1 MSAASDLDTASP
13 ALGEAVRLRTAD
25 GVEIAAVWHQGSGA
39 ARAVVVVAAA
49 MGVRQDFYA
58 AFARWL
64 AARGVAVLTFD
75 YRGIGDSAPRRM
87 RGYRADLF
95 DWARRDAAAALASA
109 AERQPGVPVHWFG
122 HSLGGQ
128 IFGLIPGHEQV
139 ASMITVGTGSGYWR
153 WHPPRLRIPA
163 LLLWYLLA
171 PVAIALAGYF
181 PGQRFG
187 VIGNIPAGAMWGWRR
202 WCLHPLYLGGEGEP
216 LRAELAAVTQPVAAL
231 LFRDD
236 EMMTEE
242 SLHRLFALYSS
253 ARVSFRVLAPSSFEL
268 ATVGHFGFFRSRNGE
283 SLWPLVIDWIDRGE
297 LPDEIQ
303 QETEDG
309 DR

>member
-1 MSAASDLDTASP
+1 MVTAPQS
-13 ALGEAVRLRTAD
+13 LGEAVRLRTAD
-25 GVEIAAVWHQGSGA
+25 GLEIAAVWHQGSGA

-58 AFARWL
+58 AFARWM

-109 AERQPGVPVHWFG
+109 LERHPGVPVHWFG

-128 IFGLIPGHEQV
+128 IFGLIPGHERV

-153 WHPPRLRIPA
+153 VHARRIRYPA
-163 LLLWYLLA
+163 LVLWYLIA
-171 PVAIALAGYF
+171 PLAIAIAGYF
-181 PGQRFG
+181 PGARLRA
-187 VIGNIPAGAMWGWRR
+187 IGDVPAAAMWRWRR
-202 WCLHPLYLGGEGEP
+202 WCLHPLYLGGEGEAV
-216 LRAELAAVTQPVAAL
+216 RAELAAVTQPVAAL

-236 EMMTEE
+236 EMMTQE

-253 ARVSFRVLAPSSFEL
+253 ARVAFRVFEPSRFGLSG
-268 ATVGHFGFFRSRNGE
+268 VGHFGFFRQRNGE
-283 SLWPLVIDWIDRGE
+283 SLWPIVLDWVDRGE
-297 LPDEIQ
+297 LPNEKK
-303 QETEDG
+303 G

>member
-1 MSAASDLDTASP
+1 
-13 ALGEAVRLRTAD
+13 
-25 GVEIAAVWHQGSGA
+25 
-39 ARAVVVVAAA
+39 
-49 MGVRQDFYA
+49 MGVRQDFYGVM
-58 AFARWL
+58 ARWL
-64 AARGVAVLTFD
+64 ADHGIAVLTFD
-75 YRGIGDSAPRRM
+75 YRGIGDSAPRRL
-87 RGYRADLF
+87 RGFSADLF
-95 DWARRDAAAALASA
+95 DWARRDAAAALEEAF
-109 AERQPGVPVHWFG
+109 RRHPGVPVHWFG

-128 IFGLIPGHEQV
+128 IFGLIPGHERV

-153 WHPPRLRIPA
+153 WHAPRLRIPA
-163 LLLWYLLA
+163 LALWYLVA

-181 PGQRFG
+181 PGTRLG
-187 VIGNIPAGAMWGWRR
+187 MIGDIPAGAMWNWRR

-231 LFRDD
+231 LFSDD
-236 EMMTEE
+236 EMMTVA

-253 ARVSFRVLAPSSFEL
+253 ARVAFRVLAPERFAL
-268 ATVGHFGFFRSRNGE
+268 ASVGHFGFFRRRNGDA
-283 SLWPLVIDWIDRGE
+283 LWPLVTGWIDRGE